1 MVQPFACCR
10 PIRLPRGAA
19 EERCGAVFRLLSTP
33 PTSLAYAHLEAVK
46 KVSHRHSPADLSGF
60 VALNTRLI
68 LRIGLRLIA
77 LKPNKSSRR
86 ASVRFF

>member
-33 PTSLAYAHLEAVK
+33 PTSLAYAHL
-46 KVSHRHSPADLSGF
+46 RHLHAEWMIAIRRWWPFPLLAKANKLVRAIDADFGS
-60 VALNTRLI
+60 ND
-68 LRIGLRLIA
+68 
-77 LKPNKSSRR
+77 
-86 ASVRFF
+86 